1 MPLAAAFF
9 VYQSLPDTIQ
19 ITPAISVSSG
29 RAGVWILPG
38 VNALFAGVIHG
49 MMGKLSKALEKK
61 TEFHTAPPLDT
72 LRVLPAIR
80 VFVMSFLSAIC
91 LSVVYGY
98 YVMDTGEATA
108 DLMGRVVALVPGV
121 GTALF
126 AMQLPKAT
134 KGCLL
139 ALRWYY
145 TERSQQVWLKTHK
158 LGTVL
163 LYATGGIMVF
173 LAFFARGLQAAIPA
187 MLALGL
193 AVITLYIYAKRLY
206 EDEFYR

>member
-1 MPLAAAFF
+1 M
-9 VYQSLPDTIQ
+9 YQSLPDTIQ
-19 ITPAISVSSG
+19 IAPTISIPSG
-29 RAGVWILPG
+29 RAGVWLLPG

-49 MMGKLSKALEKK
+49 MMGKLTKALEQK
-61 TEFHTAPPLDT
+61 TEFHGASPLDT

-80 VFVMSFLSAIC
+80 VFLMSFLSAIC
-91 LSVVYGY
+91 LAAVYGH
-98 YVMDTGEATA
+98 YVMDTGEATT
-108 DLMGRVVALVPGV
+108 DLMGRAVALIPGI

-134 KGCLL
+134 KGSFL

-163 LYATGGIMVF
+163 LYATGGSMVC

-187 MLALGL
+187 ILALSL
-193 AVITLYIYAKRLY
+193 AVITLYVYAKRLY
-206 EDEFYR
+206 EDEFYS

>member
-1 MPLAAAFF
+1 MPLAAALF

-19 ITPAISVSSG
+19 ITPTISVSSG
-29 RAGVWILPG
+29 RAGVWMLPV
-38 VNALFAGVIHG
+38 VNVLFAGVIYG
-49 MMGKLSKALEKK
+49 MMQKLTRALEQK
-61 TEFHTAPPLDT
+61 TEFQSAWPLDT

-80 VFVMSFLSAIC
+80 VFAMSFLTAVC

-98 YVMDTGEATA
+98 YVMDTGEVTA
-108 DLMGRVVALVPGV
+108 DLIGRAVALVPGV

-134 KGCLL
+134 KGNFL

-163 LYATGGIMVF
+163 LYAAGGIMVF
-173 LAFFARGLQAAIPA
+173 LAFFASGLQAAISA
-187 MLALGL
+187 MSALFLA
-193 AVITLYIYAKRLY
+193 AITLYVYAKRLY